1 MKKPKVRGAAMLLLA
16 FLVAASLLLSGCAE
30 KHTRVVP
37 WATAIQVRPHVPASA
52 PGDHPPLIEESAP
65 DLPWAFEASAANLVV
80 TRQPARPRVAA
91 AQPAPEPPGTGT
103 ATETQAPLLVPQ
115 LSQQETAAAQQQMN
129 DSIAA
134 AQRNLVSAKNH
145 RLNSLQTDLA
155 SKVNSFLEESRIAAK
170 EGDWTRAKNL
180 AKKAQVL
187 SEELAQS
194 L

>member
-1 MKKPKVRGAAMLLLA
+1 M
-16 FLVAASLLLSGCAE
+16 
-30 KHTRVVP
+30 
-37 WATAIQVRPHVPASA
+37 
-52 PGDHPPLIEESAP
+52 
-65 DLPWAFEASAANLVV
+65 
-80 TRQPARPRVAA
+80 
-91 AQPAPEPPGTGT
+91 
-103 ATETQAPLLVPQ
+103 PQ